1 MLLGPA
7 ATGIGERLYIG
18 EADELRSRI
27 DSQAKGKDFW
37 TEAVSFTSKDANLN
51 KAHVRYLEARLIG
64 LAGHAKRSELENG
77 TAPPLP
83 HLSEADQ
90 ADVEAYLEQVL
101 VILPVLGVVAFEI
114 PTEPATG
121 VQGEKQSSHAAMP
134 AETGSE
140 QLFLHGKGGVDA
152 VGADRPEGFVVFA
165 GATARLTAVPSIHSF
180 LEQKRQSLLSQ
191 GLLVNDG
198 ERLRLTQH
206 YVFDSPSTAAGV
218 LLARSANG
226 RIEWKDGK
234 GRTLK
239 EIQQAALEGQQFAA
253 L

>member
-7 ATGIGERLYIG
+7 ANGVGKRLYIG

-27 DSQAKGKDFW
+27 DNHAKVKDFW
-37 TEAVSFTSKDANLN
+37 TEAVSFTSKDMNLN

-64 LAGHAKRSELENG
+64 LATLAKRSEIENG

-90 ADVEAYLEQVL
+90 ADVEAFLEQIL
-101 VILPVLGVVAFEI
+101 VILPILGVIAFEI
-114 PTEPATG
+114 PTAPAL
-121 VQGEKQSSHAAMP
+121 VNQVHQQSSSSEMSSDSQ
-134 AETGSE
+134 SE
-140 QLFLHGKGGVDA
+140 QLFLQGKGGVDA

-165 GATARLTAVPSIHSF
+165 GATARLEAVPSIHSF
-180 LEQKRQSLLSQ
+180 LEQKRQALLGQ
-191 GLLVNDG
+191 GLFENDG
-198 ERLRLTQH
+198 DRLRLTQH
-206 YVFDSPSTAAGV
+206 HVFESPSTAAGV

-239 EIQQAALEGQQFAA
+239 EIQEAAIEGKHA
-253 L
+253 LTS